1 MIVNTTLTKSQQDKL
16 KKIMKTGTVGK
27 LRLTEVQLKQ
37 DSGPHFLKLSSPQTK
52 KVVSSINRN
61 KGVDLVLTKA
71 QLQDMMEEQ
80 PGGWFFL
87 PFIIAAA
94 ELAGPAIASAA
105 AGFVADKAISAIGNA
120 IFGGSGLEPYKAQEG
135 QGLQPY
141 KKQTGAGVAKK
152 KTKKKT
158 TKKK

>member
-37 DSGPHFLKLSSPQTK
+37 DSGPHFLKLSPPQTK

-71 QLQDMMEEQ
+71 QLQDMMQEQ
-80 PGGWFFL
+80 PGGFFFL
-87 PFIIAAA
+87 PFLIAAA

-120 IFGGSGLEPYKAQEG
+120 IFGGGLEPYKAQEG
-135 QGLQPY
+135 QGLKPY
-141 KKQTGAGVAKK
+141 KKQTGSGVAKK

>member
-16 KKIMKTGTVGK
+16 KKIMKSGTVGK

-37 DSGPHFLKLSSPQTK
+37 DSGPHFLKLSTPQTK

-71 QLQDMMEEQ
+71 QLQDMMQEQ
-80 PGGWFFL
+80 PGGFFFL
-87 PFIIAAA
+87 PFLIAAA

-120 IFGGSGLEPYKAQEG
+120 IFGGGLEPYKEQEG

-141 KKQTGAGVAKK
+141 KKQTGSGVAKK

>member
-1 MIVNTTLTKSQQDKL
+1 MIVNTTLSKSQQDKL
-16 KKIMKTGTVGK
+16 KKIMKSGTVGK

-37 DSGPHFLKLSSPQTK
+37 DSGPHFLKLSTPQTK

-71 QLQDMMEEQ
+71 QLQDMMQEQ
-80 PGGWFFL
+80 DAGFFFL
-87 PFIIAAA
+87 PFLIAAA

-120 IFGGSGLEPYKAQEG
+120 IFGGGLEPYKEQEG

-141 KKQTGAGVAKK
+141 KKQTGSGVAKK

>member
-1 MIVNTTLTKSQQDKL
+1 MIVNTTLSKSQQDKL
-16 KKIMKTGTVGK
+16 KKIMKSGTVGK

-37 DSGPHFLKLSSPQTK
+37 DSGPHFLKLSTPQTK

-71 QLQDMMEEQ
+71 QLQDMMQEQ
-80 PGGWFFL
+80 PGGFFFL
-87 PFIIAAA
+87 PFLIAAA

-120 IFGGSGLEPYKAQEG
+120 IFGGGLEPYKEQEG

-141 KKQTGAGVAKK
+141 KKQTGSGVAKK